1 MFPYHLLFTYMKKA
15 FVLFCL
21 SILSLGT
28 LAQVGSVEPGLLDK
42 ITRPENAQ
50 NFYRVRLLIADR
62 VNVDSLGYAFDR
74 QGTHFEHRVRITSRL
89 LLDKAQATQPA
100 WLSKIGLLEQQMPG
114 SLKYV
119 TPYWITNLLVLEA
132 KPDLLLAL
140 ILQNNGIEALEED
153 MDQYHAIDP
162 VTVESPESPESPG
175 GTEVGLRVVKA
186 PQLWKRD
193 YTGRGRLAM
202 NSDSGVHRLH
212 PALNARWRGNFVP
225 ANQAWLGA
233 GALPTDCDG
242 GSHGTHTMGTMVGL
256 QLNTFDT
263 IGLAFNAQWI
273 AAGSLCAGAPG
284 TTAAFQWALNPDN
297 DTSTANDVPDVINNS
312 WGGSQGVSQ
321 CNSTVVPIFN
331 ALEAAGVAVVF
342 SAGNSGPGVSTIT
355 SPKNINT
362 NEVNVFCT
370 GNIQGAVNGFP
381 IANSSSRGPSIC
393 TNTNPELQIKPEV
406 VAPGTSVRSA
416 SGTNGYAN
424 LTGTSMAA
432 PHVSGGILLLKEAF
446 PQLPGSALLRAIYY
460 SAIDLGQPGE
470 DNTFGNGLMDLEAA
484 YQYLIAQGN
493 IPARPNYGP
502 VNVRAQTLVA
512 PETIVCSDSITPVIS
527 FVNLGD
533 STISQ
538 AIIEYRLGTG
548 PFQSL
553 VWNGN
558 LASNQ
563 ADTLTLPTL
572 AMPAS
577 QANANFSFRVRL
589 DSALAEVDTFDNQL
603 VRTIFARSLGTPPLF
618 ERFSAVNLLQTN
630 LIPVNP
636 DGNVGWAMT
645 STNGRPTGTRSAY
658 MQFFQYAQIGARDY
672 LETGRRSAPT
682 SGEFLLR
689 FAVAYAQRNANSQ
702 DSLNVYVSNNCGLSW
717 TKVYGKGGSN
727 LATVPVQNTEFTAVN
742 PAHWRKET
750 VNLAAFL
757 GVGDIVIRFE
767 GVNGFGNN
775 LFLDDIELLISQMPP
790 VASFTHNIQAGCNPV
805 QVQFTSDVFNADSLQ
820 WVFAPGIT
828 DTATNP
834 TVSLNSGTYTVKLYA
849 FNAFGVDSFAVNVNV
864 PNAPQANFNV
874 LNSTYPRGNLIG
886 LVNLSQFASEFS
898 WDFGDGTTA
907 TGFSPQKAY
916 SQQGTYTIRLYAGN
930 GSCIDSLIRTDVVT
944 IVQGVSV
951 QEVALNSFK
960 TYPNPTSGRLQL
972 SWGEV
977 AAQRVKVRNQLGQ
990 LLSTYKLPVGESQT
1004 EIDLS
1009 AWPQGFYLIQL
1020 EGEQFSVLRKVV
1032 RQ

>member
-1 MFPYHLLFTYMKKA
+1 MKKLFTLLSIM
-15 FVLFCL
+15 CL
-21 SILSLGT
+21 SAMAFAQLS
-28 LAQVGSVEPGLLDK
+28 SVDAGLLEK
-42 ITRPENAQ
+42 ITHPSNAS

-62 VNVDSLGYAFDR
+62 VNVDSLGYAFDQ
-74 QGTHFEHRVRITSRL
+74 QGLHFEHRVRITSRL
-89 LLDKAQATQPA
+89 LFDKAQTTQPA
-100 WLSKIGLLEQQMPG
+100 WLQKIGQLEQQMPG

-153 MDQYHAIDP
+153 MDQYHVPDP
-162 VTVESPESPESPG
+162 VTVESPENPESPG
-175 GTEVGLRVVKA
+175 GNEVGLRVVKA

-193 YTGRGRLAM
+193 YTGRGRLGM
-202 NSDSGVHRLH
+202 NSDSGVHRQH
-212 PALNARWRGNFVP
+212 PALSARWRGNFVP
-225 ANQAWLGA
+225 ASQAWLGA
-233 GALPTDCDG
+233 GSLPTDCDG
-242 GSHGTHTMGTMVGL
+242 SSHGTHTMGTMVGL

-263 IGLAFNAQWI
+263 IGLAYNAQWI

-370 GNIQGAVNGFP
+370 GNIQGAVSGFP
-381 IANSSSRGPSIC
+381 INNSSSRGPSIC
-393 TNTNPELQIKPEV
+393 TNNNPELLIKPEV

-416 SGTNGYAN
+416 SGTSGYAN

-460 SAIDLGQPGE
+460 SAIDLGPSGE

-484 YQYLIAQGN
+484 YQYLVAQGN
-493 IPARPNYGP
+493 IPARPNYGRI
-502 VNVRAQTLVA
+502 NVRAQALVA
-512 PETIVCSDSITPVIS
+512 PETIVCSDSINPVIA
-527 FVNLGD
+527 FINLGD
-533 STISQ
+533 STINQ

-548 PFQSL
+548 PFQQL
-553 VWNGN
+553 VWNGA
-558 LASNQ
+558 LATNQ
-563 ADTLTLPTL
+563 ADTISLPTL
-572 AMPAS
+572 AMPTS
-577 QANANFSFRVRL
+577 QANANFSFRIRL
-589 DSALAEVDTFDNQL
+589 DTALTEVDTFDNQL
-603 VRTIFARSLGTPPLF
+603 TRTIFARSLGTPPLF
-618 ERFSAVNLLQTN
+618 ERFTAANLLQSN
-630 LIPVNP
+630 LISVNP
-636 DGNVGWAMT
+636 DGNVGWGIT
-645 STNGRPTGTRSAY
+645 STNGRPTGNRSAY
-658 MQFFQYAQIGARDY
+658 LQFFQYPQTGARDF
-672 LETGRRSAPT
+672 LETGRRTAPT
-682 SGEFLLR
+682 SGQFLLR
-689 FAVAYAQRNANSQ
+689 FAIAYAQRDSSSQ
-702 DSLNVYVSNNCGLSW
+702 DSLNVYVSTNCGLTW
-717 TKVYGKGGSN
+717 AKVYGKGGN
-727 LATVPVQNTEFTAVN
+727 TLATVAAQNTEFTAVN
-742 PAHWRKET
+742 PAHWRRES
-750 VNLAAFL
+750 VNLAAFV
-757 GVGDIVIRFE
+757 GAGDITIRFE

-790 VASFTHNIQAGCNPV
+790 VAAFNHNIQAGCNPV
-805 QVQFTSDVFNADSLQ
+805 QVQFNSDVFNADSIQ
-820 WVFAPGIT
+820 WVFAPGLT
-828 DTATNP
+828 DTAMNP
-834 TVSLNSGTYTVKLYA
+834 TVSLNSGSYTVKLYA
-849 FNAFGVDSFAVNVNV
+849 YNAFGVDSFAVTVNV

-886 LVNLSQFASEFS
+886 LVNLSQFASQFS

-930 GSCIDSLIRTDVVT
+930 GSCTDSLVRTDVVT

-951 QEVALNSFK
+951 QEVAMSSFK
-960 TYPNPTSGRLQL
+960 TYPNPTTGRLQL

-977 AAQRVKVRNQLGQ
+977 AAQRVKIRNQLGQ
-990 LLSTYKLPVGESQT
+990 LLSTHELPMGESRT

-1009 AWPQGFYLIQL
+1009 SWPQGFYLIQL
-1020 EGEQFSVLRKVV
+1020 EGDQFSVVRKVV
-1032 RQ
+1032 RE